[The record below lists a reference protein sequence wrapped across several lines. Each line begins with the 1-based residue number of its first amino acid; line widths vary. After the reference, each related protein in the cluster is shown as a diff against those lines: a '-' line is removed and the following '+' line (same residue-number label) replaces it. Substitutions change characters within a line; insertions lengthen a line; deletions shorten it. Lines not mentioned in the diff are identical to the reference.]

1 MFDNAVGF
9 VERRLL
15 SRRRMSTRLLIVVI
29 AVASGAVMATAAGAR
44 RSSTSF
50 DRLLAWSNPP
60 DAVTGGMGA
69 DSSAQAGA
77 ILDAA
82 ARLPGVTS
90 SLRSVLIGDGV
101 RLADGRTY
109 FGTVYPYAFDLS
121 NPVMGRFKPLR
132 GRLPSPDK
140 ADEASVG
147 FVTAELLGLH
157 VGDRV
162 EILFGAPGE
171 PGSTTD
177 SVTIV
182 GIAAYPAEFPSLTGR
197 AGKAIILTP
206 AFQAAHPERVD
217 WTNANLNVH
226 LAGADAAAAARFR
239 QAIAAAGLPIDDIDS
254 VHEQAI
260 GARRVVSVE
269 AGTLWLVAIIVGA
282 ATLLI
287 LFQLMR
293 RDASLFTSQLHE
305 LGELGMTRREL
316 LLAGALRGLRVG
328 SIGAAFGVILAVAV
342 SPGLP
347 IGTSR
352 TADPNIGIH
361 ADLVVIGI
369 GLAVA
374 IGAATVASAAGVRA
388 AARRSPLV
396 PRRASPVSSLL
407 SRLGP
412 VGSTG
417 ARLAFTSPGR
427 SAEGSRLSLGT
438 SIITLALLI
447 GSVSLETS
455 FDHLLATPPLV
466 GATWDVVLSYDDPS
480 DRGPAAQRL
489 AAEPEV
495 ETWAPGGWVG
505 ATVNGHPVFA
515 MVLDMG
521 RGIDVAVDRGRQ
533 PQGPTEIALGAAE
546 MADLHVKP
554 GDEVSITLPPGN
566 DGSTPAPLTVAVTGR
581 AIMASPVYL
590 SLPLGRGA
598 AIPLGLYE
606 RLGGHKSDLPSFL
619 VKLRP
624 GAPLDSGGAALVDH
638 LHPNFSFPRPENIG
652 ISSLDNLK
660 TAINILLLILAAL
673 CTTSFLHAFLVKT
686 KRNRRDMA
694 TMRSLGLT
702 GRQANRAHL
711 FHGGLAAAATVV
723 VAVPLAIS
731 AATFT
736 WRWVAEYMGAVARPV
751 ASIPT
756 TTTIA
761 AATIAVGIVVA
772 KLVGWREQRRPPS
785 ELMHGE

>member
-15 SRRRMSTRLLIVVI
+15 SRRRTSTRLLIAVI

-60 DAVTGGMGA
+60 DAVASGSGS
-69 DSSAQAGA
+69 DSSAEADA
-77 ILDAA
+77 TLNAA

-90 SLRSVLIGDGV
+90 SLRSLLLGDGV

-109 FGTVYPYAFDLS
+109 LGTVHPYAVDLS
-121 NPVMGRFKPLR
+121 DPVIGRFKRLH
-132 GRLPSPDK
+132 GRLPSPGNP
-140 ADEASVG
+140 DEAGVG

-171 PGSTTD
+171 PGSATQP
-177 SVTIV
+177 VTIV
-182 GIAAYPAEFPSLTGR
+182 GIGAYPAEFPSLTGR
-197 AGKAIILTP
+197 ADRGILLTP

-226 LAGADAAAAARFR
+226 LAGADGAAVTRFR
-239 QAIAAAGLPIDDIDS
+239 QAVAAARLSIDDVGS

-260 GARRVVSVE
+260 GARRVVWVE
-269 AGTLWLVAIIVGA
+269 AGTLWLVAIILGA

-293 RDASLFTSQLHE
+293 RDSSLLTSQLHE
-305 LGELGMTRREL
+305 LGELGMTGREL
-316 LLAGALRGLRVG
+316 LFAGALRGLRVG
-328 SIGAAFGVILAVAV
+328 CIGAAFGVILAIAA
-342 SPGLP
+342 SPGFP

-361 ADLVVIGI
+361 ADLVVIGV

-374 IGAATVASAAGVRA
+374 IAVAIVTSAAGVQA
-388 AARRSPLV
+388 AARASPVV
-396 PRRASPVSSLL
+396 PRRASRLSSLL

-417 ARLAFTSPGR
+417 ARLAFTPPSR
-427 SAEGSRLSLGT
+427 SAETARLGLGT
-438 SIITLALLI
+438 STVTLALLI

-466 GATWDVVLSYDDPS
+466 GATWDVVLSYDNLS
-480 DRGPAAQRL
+480 DRGPAAQEL
-489 AAEPEV
+489 ATLPDV
-495 ETWAPGGWVG
+495 ETWAPGGWIG
-505 ATVNGHPVFA
+505 ATVNGRQVLA
-515 MVLDMG
+515 MVLETG
-521 RGIDVAVDRGRQ
+521 RGIDVAVDHGRQ
-533 PQGPTEIALGAAE
+533 PRGPTEIALGAAE
-546 MADLHVKP
+546 LADLHVKP
-554 GDEVSITLPPGN
+554 GDNVDIALPPGD
-566 DGSTPAPLTVAVTGR
+566 DGSTPAPVTVTVTGR
-581 AIMASPVYL
+581 AIMASPVYF

-598 AIPLGLYE
+598 AIPLSLYE
-606 RLGGHKSDLPSFL
+606 RLGGDRSDIPSFL

-624 GAPLDSGGAALVDH
+624 GKQLDNARATLVDH

-652 ISSLDNLK
+652 ISSLHNLK
-660 TAINILLLILAAL
+660 TAIQILLLILAAL
-673 CTTSFLHAFLVKT
+673 CTTSFAHALLVKT

-702 GRQANRAHL
+702 GRQATQAHL
-711 FHGGLAAAATVV
+711 LHGGLAAAVTVV
-723 VAVPLAIS
+723 IAIPIALF
-731 AATFT
+731 AAAIT
-736 WRWVAEYMGAVARPV
+736 WRRVAEYMGAIARPV
-751 ASIPT
+751 TSIPT
-756 TTTIA
+756 TATIA
-761 AATIAVGIVVA
+761 AATLAVGIVVA
-772 KLVGWREQRRPPS
+772 RIVGWREQRTPPS
-785 ELMHGE
+785 ALLHAE

>member
-9 VERRLL
+9 VEHRLL
-15 SRRRMSTRLLIVVI
+15 SRRRTPTLLLIAVI
-29 AVASGAVMATAAGAR
+29 AIASGAVMATAAGAR

-69 DSSAQAGA
+69 DSSAQADA

-90 SLRSVLIGDGV
+90 SLRSLLIGDGV

-109 FGTVYPYAFDLS
+109 FGTVYPYAVDLS
-121 NPVMGRFKPLR
+121 GPVMGRFKPLR
-132 GRLPSPDK
+132 GRLPSPDSPG
-140 ADEASVG
+140 EASVG

-157 VGDRV
+157 VGDTV
-162 EILFGAPGE
+162 EILFGAPGK
-171 PGSTTD
+171 PGSTTQP
-177 SVTIV
+177 VTIV
-182 GIAAYPAEFPSLTGR
+182 GIGAYPAEFPSLTGR
-197 AGKAIILTP
+197 ANRGIFLTP

-226 LAGADAAAAARFR
+226 LAGADAAAADRFR
-239 QAIAAAGLPIDDIDS
+239 QAIAAAGLPIDDIES

-293 RDASLFTSQLHE
+293 RDASLLALQLHE
-305 LGELGMTRREL
+305 LGELGMTQREL
-316 LLAGALRGLRVG
+316 LSAGALRGLRVG
-328 SIGAAFGVILAVAV
+328 CTGAAFGVALAIAA
-342 SPGLP
+342 SPAFP

-352 TADPNIGIH
+352 TADPHIGIH

-374 IGAATVASAAGVRA
+374 IGAAAVTSAAGVRA
-388 AARRSPLV
+388 ASRPSPLV
-396 PRRASPVSSLL
+396 PGRASQLSSLL

-417 ARLAFTSPGR
+417 VRLAFTSPSR
-427 SAEGSRLSLGT
+427 SAERSRLGLGI

-466 GATWDVVLSYDDPS
+466 GATWDVVLSYDNPS
-480 DRGPAAQRL
+480 DRGPAAQGL
-489 AAEPEV
+489 ATEPEV
-495 ETWAPGGWVG
+495 ETWAPGGWVS
-505 ATVNGHPVFA
+505 AMVNGHPVFA
-515 MVLDMG
+515 MVLLTG
-521 RGIDVAVDRGRQ
+521 HGIDVAVDRGRQ
-533 PQGPTEIALGAAE
+533 PQGQTEIALGAAD
-546 MADLHVKP
+546 MTDLHVKP
-554 GDEVSITLPPGN
+554 GDKVSIALPPG
-566 DGSTPAPLTVAVTGR
+566 DGGSAPAPVTVAVTGR

-598 AIPLGLYE
+598 AIPLSLYE
-606 RLGGHKSDLPSFL
+606 RLGGNKSDLPSFL
-619 VKLRP
+619 VKLRH
-624 GAPLDSGGAALVDH
+624 GTELDSGRAILVDH
-638 LHPNFSFPRPENIG
+638 LHPSFSFPRPENIG

-660 TAINILLLILAAL
+660 TAIRILLSILAAL
-673 CTTSFLHAFLVKT
+673 CTTSFVHALLVKT

-702 GRQANRAHL
+702 GRQATHAHL
-711 FHGGLAAAATVV
+711 FHGGLAAAVTVV
-723 VAVPLAIS
+723 VAVPIALV
-731 AATFT
+731 AAAMT

-751 ASIPT
+751 TSILT
-756 TTTIA
+756 TATIA
-761 AATIAVGIVVA
+761 VATIAVGSVVA
-772 KLVGWREQRRPPS
+772 QLVGWREQRTSPS
-785 ELMHGE
+785 QLLHTE